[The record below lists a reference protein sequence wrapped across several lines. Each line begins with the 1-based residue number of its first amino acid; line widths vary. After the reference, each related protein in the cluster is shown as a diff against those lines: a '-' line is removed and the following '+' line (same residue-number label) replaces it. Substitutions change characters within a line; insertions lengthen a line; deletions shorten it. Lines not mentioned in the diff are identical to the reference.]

1 MDIELK
7 IDNGEKILYKYY
19 DNIEIKL
26 DFYEK
31 IIEYINKM
39 RYNYKTNIYKEY
51 KYNNIIQITANLIKF
66 KYI

>member
-19 DNIEIKL
+19 KNIEIKL

-39 RYNYKTNIYKEY
+39 RYTYKKI
-51 KYNNIIQITANLIKF
+51 
-66 KYI
+66 